1 MGLQRTDSF
10 GGTTLLPPK
19 LNTLESEGRVALSG
33 PGCGEAG
40 TEDCYQNGKK
50 TNKKVH
56 SVLQACFAAP
66 VVPSMRGARQVR
78 PLQFFPVILIMAL
91 IICHCSG
98 AALE

>member
-1 MGLQRTDSF
+1 MDSF

-19 LNTLESEGRVALSG
+19 LNTLESEGEWRFLARDVGRLARRGLVS
-33 PGCGEAG
+33 ER
-40 TEDCYQNGKK
+40 KK
-50 TNKKVH
+50 KKVSL
-56 SVLQACFAAP
+56 SVAGLLSCP
-66 VVPSMRGARQVR
+66 GGVSYEGSKTRC